1 MSYIYDNFLWEHCE
15 DDGYSFPTPPVRKNA
30 SDAGSLHYL
39 TTTEP

>member
-39 TTTEP
+39 TSTEP